1 MRWLWEGRR
10 WREPLSTTDGRPLSV
25 IDPGDP
31 APSGGPDYRHA
42 ALRLGEQPV
51 TGDVELHVRA
61 SDWRHHRHATD
72 PAYNDVVL
80 QVVLWDDAPAA
91 TRSDGATIPLL
102 SLAPFLDGPWHRLA
116 PLAAGDSHACLACRR
131 AAATQGEAAALS
143 LLAELGLARQEAK
156 AVLLAERI
164 ADLGPSQAL
173 YGALLAAVALPSAGE
188 GAWTILEALPLA
200 TLPPQTDDAATA
212 LQAAWAAVGGP
223 RRYHRP
229 AGAVS
234 PRLQALAALLVTW
247 RGDIA
252 RAACELL
259 VAAHGEPRHLERTLT
274 EGGLPPAQAAEWA
287 ANALVPWALAWA
299 RQSGRPTL
307 AEAARLLFL
316 ALPKR
321 QEYGVTRRHAEALF
335 GPGGARKVRRLSQQ
349 QGLLHLEKTLCPR
362 GACPWQT
369 G

>member
-1 MRWLWEGRR
+1 
-10 WREPLSTTDGRPLSV
+10 
-25 IDPGDP
+25 
-31 APSGGPDYRHA
+31 
-42 ALRLGEQPV
+42 
-51 TGDVELHVRA
+51 
-61 SDWRHHRHATD
+61 
-72 PAYNDVVL
+72 
-80 QVVLWDDAPAA
+80 
-91 TRSDGATIPLL
+91 
-102 SLAPFLDGPWHRLA
+102 
-116 PLAAGDSHACLACRR
+116 
-131 AAATQGEAAALS
+131 
-143 LLAELGLARQEAK
+143 
-156 AVLLAERI
+156 
-164 ADLGPSQAL
+164 
-173 YGALLAAVALPSAGE
+173 
-188 GAWTILEALPLA
+188 
-200 TLPPQTDDAATA
+200 
-212 LQAAWAAVGGP
+212 AWAAVGGP